1 MPSYLTIDQVI
12 ETIRSH
18 LDKTFT
24 FMNLSDLV
32 AQKVLNP
39 VFLYKGYIAV
49 VSQNKVINFENST
62 CYLKPKISNDLINLL
77 DGRKEKITIS
87 WLESCPY
94 TVDGNFDNR
103 LLEILGCTETGFLLY
118 NYNVEDSPMSLPT
131 DLDFFLHSHPP
142 YVFSLERS
150 MLKVEKKELE
160 LFLKRTEKNTY
171 SHADE
176 KNLRIIGAIL
186 NVLDQNP
193 SRKINQSFIA
203 AQIEEMTKN
212 TEAGM
217 SSSSLTKVFAD
228 ANKAIKPFLKK

>member
-1 MPSYLTIDQVI
+1 MQSYLTIDQVI
-12 ETIRSH
+12 EAIRSH

-32 AQKVLNP
+32 AQKILNP
-39 VFLYKGYIAV
+39 VFLYKGYIAT
-49 VSQNKVINFENST
+49 VSQDKVINFENST
-62 CYLKPKISNDLINLL
+62 CYLKPKMSNDLINLL

-94 TVDGNFDNR
+94 TVDGNFDNQ
-103 LLEILGCTETGFLLY
+103 LLEILGCTEVGFLLY
-118 NYNVEDSPMSLPT
+118 NYKVEDSPISLPA
-131 DLDFFLHSHPP
+131 DLDFFLHSYPP

-150 MLKVEKKELE
+150 MLKVDKKELE
-160 LFLKRTEKNTY
+160 IYLKRAERNVSVHT
-171 SHADE
+171 DE

-193 SRKINQSFIA
+193 SRKINQTFIA

-217 SSSSLTKVFAD
+217 SSSSLTKIFAD